1 LGALLEGL
9 RKAFSS
15 FIEKLGS
22 KELSSKELQPVLEE
36 LKLSLVRNDVAYTV
50 AEEICSEIAEKLSG
64 VKVGRFEDVRPLVKK
79 TLRQVLLET
88 LKTSYEKGFLETVKA
103 KVSKGEP
110 AVILFVGVNGSGK
123 TLTIAKVGR
132 MLLRN
137 GFTVCI
143 ACSDTFRAGAIEQVE
158 ILAKRLGV
166 RAIKQ
171 TYGSDAAAVAY
182 DAVQYARAH
191 GINVVLIDTA
201 GRMQTRR
208 NLMEEMRKIA
218 RVTNPDLVVF
228 VGDSLTGNDAVNQAE
243 EFMKYVGIDFVI
255 LTKMDADAK
264 GGAAISISKLIGRP
278 VAYIGTGQDLE
289 DLEPFD
295 PERFVDKIVV

>member
-22 KELSSKELQPVLEE
+22 KELSPKELQPVLEE

-79 TLRQVLLET
+79 TLRHVLLET
-88 LKTSYEKGFLETVKA
+88 LKTPYEKDLLETVKA

-132 MLLRN
+132 MLIRN

-143 ACSDTFRAGAIEQVE
+143 ACSDTFRAGAIEQAE

-201 GRMQTRR
+201 GRMQTRK

-243 EFMKYVGIDFVI
+243 EFMKYVGIDLVI

-264 GGAAISISKLIGRP
+264 GGAAISISKLIDRP
-278 VAYIGTGQDLE
+278 VAYIGTGQGLK

-295 PERFVDKIVV
+295 PEEFVDKIVV

>member
-1 LGALLEGL
+1 MLEGL
-9 RKAFSS
+9 RKTFSS
-15 FIEKLGS
+15 FIEKLSS
-22 KELSSKELQPVLEE
+22 KELGFKELQPVLEE

-50 AEEICSEIAEKLSG
+50 AEEICGEIAEKLSG
-64 VKVGRFEDVRPLVKK
+64 VKVGRFEDVKPLVKK

-88 LKTSYEKGFLETVKA
+88 LKASYEKDFLETVKA

-123 TLTIAKVGR
+123 TLTIAKVAR
-132 MLLRN
+132 LLLGN

-171 TYGSDAAAVAY
+171 AYGSDAAAVAY

-201 GRMQTRR
+201 GRMQTRK

-289 DLEPFD
+289 DLKPFN
-295 PERFVDKIVV
+295 PEEFVDKIVV